1 MDPIALENEAK
12 KLQNKYSDAING
24 AIKEWD
30 SKFLRKMQ
38 SIYFGCG
45 KKCCDNK
52 EYSTEQVQS
61 CIELCEK
68 PVSSAQELVQGE
80 LSTLQNRF
88 QSCVRQCS
96 HQAYD
101 KFKGVEEDLSEAQR
115 MVVQKDTLVCVNKCI
130 EEQISTAIP
139 ASIRAVSASLKKISA
154 EQPSL

>member
-38 SIYFGCG
+38 
-45 KKCCDNK
+45 CCDNK

-61 CIELCEK
+61 CIELCEQ
-68 PVSSAQELVQGE
+68 PVSSAQNLVQGE
-80 LSTLQNRF
+80 LTTLQNRF

-115 MVVQKDTLVCVNKCI
+115 MLVQKDTLVCVNKCI

-154 EQPSL
+154 EQSSI

>member
-12 KLQNKYSDAING
+12 KLQNKYSDAISG
-24 AIKEWD
+24 AIKDWD
-30 SKFLRKMQ
+30 TNFLRNMQ

-52 EYSTEQVQS
+52 DYSTEQVQS
-61 CIELCEK
+61 CIERCEQ
-68 PVSSAQELVQGE
+68 PVSSAQNLVQSE
-80 LSTLQNRF
+80 LTTLQNRF

-101 KFKGVEEDLSEAQR
+101 KFKGTEEELSEAQR
-115 MVVQKDTLVCVNKCI
+115 MLVQKDTLVCVNNCV

-139 ASIRAVSASLKKISA
+139 AAIRAVSASLKKISA
-154 EQPSL
+154 GQSS